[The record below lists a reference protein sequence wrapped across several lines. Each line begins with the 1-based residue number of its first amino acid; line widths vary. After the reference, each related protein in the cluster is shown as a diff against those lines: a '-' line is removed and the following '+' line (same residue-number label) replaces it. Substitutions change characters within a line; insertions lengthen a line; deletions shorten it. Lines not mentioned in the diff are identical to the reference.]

1 MNVNDL
7 EKQNFLR
14 DNFKEIVEA
23 DYSMATIGTHKFT
36 LPVST
41 SLLIGMGIMIVLAAL
56 LATGALGAIMLP
68 APL

>member
-1 MNVNDL
+1 VNDL

-14 DNFKEIVEA
+14 INFKEIVEA
-23 DYSMATIGTHKFT
+23 DCSMATIGTHKFT